1 MTQKFDGRYDRTK
14 PWQDQGNWRAPIE
27 PDQVAKR
34 WQYNGPWSTN
44 MERLTSQALMVMN
57 IPGAEIQQMV
67 RPPLPQIQLF
77 PPRYG
82 YPTGEPGIADV
93 VTIDRNYVEPRI
105 SWYSGGVGGYSG
117 TSRNDLG
124 NN

>member
-1 MTQKFDGRYDRTK
+1 MTQRFDGQYDRTK
-14 PWQDQGNWRAPIE
+14 PWQTWRAPVQ
-27 PDQVAKR
+27 PDQVARR
-34 WQYNGPWSTN
+34 WQYNGPWATN

-57 IPGAEIQQMV
+57 IPGADIQQMV

-82 YPTGEPGIADV
+82 YPTTQPGIEDV

-105 SWYSGGVGGYSG
+105 SWYSGGVSG
-117 TSRNDLG
+117 FSGSSRNSLG

>member
-1 MTQKFDGRYDRTK
+1 MTQKFDGVYDHTK
-14 PWQDQGNWRAPIE
+14 PWRAPVQ

-57 IPGAEIQQMV
+57 IPGADIQQMV
-67 RPPLPQIQLF
+67 RPPLPQIRLF
-77 PPRYG
+77 PDRFGYG
-82 YPTGEPGIADV
+82 DRSQPGIEDI
-93 VTIDRNYVEPRI
+93 VTIDRKYAEPRI
-105 SWYSGGVGGYSG
+105 SWYSGSPAGYSG

-124 NN
+124 TN